1 MQHPLRGFVMQ
12 GKAHVGG
19 HITLIFSVQDDSQSL
34 LEQGSRGAG
43 ISLDRGV
50 IIEATGEPGNG
61 KLVINGDAPGG
72 ELHRLVLEEL
82 NSHDSIFCQYDWKLS
97 HECELPASQGFGLSA
112 AGAIACALAIQR
124 ALDVDE
130 DIARSRAIHIAHR
143 VERRLSGGLGD
154 VAALHSGGVELRLE
168 PGCPQLP
175 DGLGGPGAVLSWYIE
190 MPMVVV
196 WRTTSSQHTSNYID
210 DGDWKLSIRAA
221 GEHCLFGLREGQW
234 NAKRW
239 SELLSKSAEFA
250 ERSGLLGDSDRLNLL
265 HLIGS
270 ALGGAGFA
278 DGTLTTRLCMLGESA
293 VIVPSEFPMS
303 NEWQEAVVENLQ
315 MRGLGA
321 ISVSV
326 AADALNLH

>member
-1 MQHPLRGFVMQ
+1 MQ

-19 HITLIFSVQDDSQSL
+19 HVTLIFSVQDDSEHL

-50 IIEATGEPGNG
+50 IIEVQGQPGNG
-61 KLVINGDAPGG
+61 KITTIEGDAPGS
-72 ELHRLVLEEL
+72 ELHHLVLDEL
-82 NSHDSIFCQYDWKLS
+82 KHLEPLFGENDWTLR
-97 HECELPASQGFGLSA
+97 HEGELPASQGFGLSA
-112 AGAIACALAIQR
+112 AGAIACALALQR
-124 ALDVDE
+124 ALGVDE
-130 DIARSRAIHIAHR
+130 QLARSQAIHVAHR

-154 VAALHSGGVELRLE
+154 VAALHAGGIELRLE

-175 DGLGGPGAVLSWYIE
+175 NNLGGPGAVLTWYEDI
-190 MPMVVV
+190 PIVVV

-210 DGDWKLSIRAA
+210 DGEWKLAIRAA

-239 SELLSKSAEFA
+239 PELLSKSAEFA
-250 ERSGLLGDSDRLNLL
+250 ERSGLLGDSDRISLL

-270 ALGGAGFA
+270 ALAGAGFA
-278 DGTLTTRLCMLGESA
+278 DGSLIARLCMLGESA
-293 VIVPSEFPMS
+293 VIVPSEFSMS
-303 NEWQEAVVENLQ
+303 QEWQSAVVENLQ

-321 ISVSV
+321 ISASV
-326 AADALNLH
+326 ADDALNLH